1 MKIQYKTIAL
11 DALFFCVGVGFRF
24 IYIVRSSGCLGLGSK
39 KTGISKEAEKH
50 RSRKTEKKKKGSRTN
65 KKKYKNKRNR
75 KTTTQNIALPYTIC
89 MIIRMGVYGSFSH
102 SRIH

>member
-50 RSRKTEKKKKGSRTN
+50 RSRKTEKKKKRKQDKQ
-65 KKKYKNKRNR
+65 KKIQKQAKQKNNNSKHSPPLYNMYDH
-75 KTTTQNIALPYTIC
+75 T
-89 MIIRMGVYGSFSH
+89 YGGLWEF
-102 SRIH
+102 

>member
-1 MKIQYKTIAL
+1 MKIRYKTIAL

-65 KKKYKNKRNR
+65 KKNT
-75 KTTTQNIALPYTIC
+75 KTSETEKQQLKT
-89 MIIRMGVYGSFSH
+89 
-102 SRIH
+102 

>member
-50 RSRKTEKKKKGSRTN
+50 RSIAAEKRRRKKEAGQTKKNTKTSETEKQQL
-65 KKKYKNKRNR
+65 
-75 KTTTQNIALPYTIC
+75 KT
-89 MIIRMGVYGSFSH
+89 
-102 SRIH
+102 